1 MVGDN
6 MHELRRLVF
15 YNPIAYFSFL
25 LYLLLGLHDQ
35 TMQNRIFIIFI
46 PIILLFLT
54 MVIFRTKSNPQL
66 KKIISYSIP
75 DFIVRLISLE
85 LCVVGSVFCQSRLGL
100 TIVLSLLI
108 VLFAINLTLEK
119 IMSIRMNR
127 YVDTKENSIVISRGR
142 SQVLVSLGVS
152 YVETILLL
160 FMLLFPYN
168 ITSSMSISTY
178 FIWGSLLVI
187 LMLLYVRQT
196 LHTLYGFYKKEKDVR
211 YFFVIENAGVYA
223 LLIMLSL
230 YGYCLGFST
239 FADGVFYITS
249 MLLLLPRQIFRRK
262 RLLGYN
268 EFRGGRN
275 V

>member
-1 MVGDN
+1 

-25 LYLLLGLHDQ
+25 LYLLLGLNEQ
-35 TMQNRIFIIFI
+35 TVQNRLFIIFI

-75 DFIVRLISLE
+75 DFFVRLISLE
-85 LCVVGSVFCQSRLGL
+85 LCVVGSMFCQSRLGL
-100 TIVLSLLI
+100 TLVLCLLI
-108 VLFAINLTLEK
+108 VLFGINLTLEK
-119 IMSIRMNR
+119 IMSIRINR
-127 YVDTKENSIVISRGR
+127 YVNPKENDIVTSYGK

-178 FIWGSLLVI
+178 IIWGSLLVI
-187 LMLLYVRQT
+187 VMLVYIRQT
-196 LHTLYGFYKKEKDVR
+196 IHTLYGFYKKEKDVR
-211 YFFVIENAGVYA
+211 YFFIIENVGVFA

-230 YGYCLGFST
+230 YGYSLGFST

-262 RLLGYN
+262 RLLDYN
-268 EFRGGRN
+268 KSRGGRN